1 MEDILTKFAQ
11 KNLGMTGPV
20 SKEEIEE
27 FFKELI
33 DEYGWRLIARMGNGE
48 HKDDTW
54 DYLYIDDSGIE
65 ITLNPNI
72 KGFRFS
78 KNIKLIYMLKSHE
91 FSTWDYAYEDGL
103 THFEKNYKKFR
114 DLIVSKDL

>member
-11 KNLGMTGPV
+11 KNLGMDGPV

-27 FFKELI
+27 FFMDHIK
-33 DEYGWRLIARMGNGE
+33 EYGWRMIARMGNAE

-78 KNIKLIYMLKSHE
+78 KNVNYVFRLKSGE

-103 THFEKNYKKFR
+103 THFEKYYKKFR